1 MSPMEVFTFV
11 IMLTDIVSLVLAL
24 AMNNVISI
32 KLPHTISRIK
42 FDKQEHHSPTH

>member
-24 AMNNVISI
+24 AMNN
-32 KLPHTISRIK
+32 KK
-42 FDKQEHHSPTH
+42 K